1 MRRPVALL
9 VAGALL
15 AGATACSETA
25 DDRREAYCA
34 QVKKDSTT
42 LSKGVA
48 EGGPGAFLDVL
59 PTLEGLAE
67 KAPSD
72 LKDEWQTLLNAL
84 TGLQDA
90 LDATGLEPGDIQD
103 GTLPAGPVQGGP
115 EAGPQRGVGA
125 DHPRGR
131 GRDPGHRAAR
141 ARHLQAAA
149 DLSDEGHAAAGHPG
163 VAVPSGEWLD

>member
-1 MRRPVALL
+1 MRRTLALL

-15 AGATACSETA
+15 TGATGCSQSA
-25 DDRREAYCA
+25 DDRREAYCV

-59 PTLEGLAE
+59 PTLRGLAR

-72 LKDEWQTLLNAL
+72 LNDEWQTLLNAL

-90 LDATGLEPGDIQD
+90 LDATGLEPSDI
-103 GTLPAGPVQGGP
+103 
-115 EAGPQRGVGA
+115 
-125 DHPRGR
+125 
-131 GRDPGHRAAR
+131 
-141 ARHLQAAA
+141 
-149 DLSDEGHAAAGHPG
+149 
-163 VAVPSGEWLD
+163 

>member
-1 MRRPVALL
+1 MRRTVGRLL
-9 VAGALL
+9 APLLAGALL

-59 PTLEGLAE
+59 PTLQGLAK

-84 TGLQDA
+84 TGLRDA
-90 LDATGLEPGDIQD
+90 LDATGLEPSDIQD
-103 GTLPAGPVQGGP
+103 GSLPK
-115 EAGPQRGVGA
+115 
-125 DHPRGR
+125 
-131 GRDPGHRAAR
+131 
-141 ARHLQAAA
+141 
-149 DLSDEGHAAAGHPG
+149 DLSRADRKRVRDAASVLTTPEVVAATQGIEQHA
-163 VAVPSGEWLD
+163 LDICKQPLI

>member
-1 MRRPVALL
+1 MRRTLALL

-15 AGATACSETA
+15 TGATGCSQSA

-59 PTLEGLAE
+59 PTLRGLAR

-90 LDATGLEPGDIQD
+90 LDATGMEPSDIED
-103 GTLPAGPVQGGP
+103 GTLP
-115 EAGPQRGVGA
+115 R
-125 DHPRGR
+125 
-131 GRDPGHRAAR
+131 
-141 ARHLQAAA
+141 
-149 DLSDEGHAAAGHPG
+149 DLSREDRKRVRDAASVLTTPEVVAATQGIEQHA
-163 VAVPSGEWLD
+163 LDICKQPLI

>member
-1 MRRPVALL
+1 MRLMRLLRRPVAFL
-9 VAGALL
+9 VAGTLL
-15 AGATACSETA
+15 AAATACSETA

-34 QVKKDSTT
+34 RVKKDSTT

-59 PTLEGLAE
+59 PTLQGLAK

-84 TGLQDA
+84 VGLQDA

-103 GTLPAGPVQGGP
+103 GKLP
-115 EAGPQRGVGA
+115 R
-125 DHPRGR
+125 
-131 GRDPGHRAAR
+131 
-141 ARHLQAAA
+141 
-149 DLSDEGHAAAGHPG
+149 DLSREDRKRVRNAASVLTTPEVVAATQGIEQHA
-163 VAVPSGEWLD
+163 LDICKQPLI

>member
-1 MRRPVALL
+1 MRRSLALL

-15 AGATACSETA
+15 TGTTACSETA

-34 QVKKDSTT
+34 QLKKDSTT

-59 PTLEGLAE
+59 PTLQGLAA

-90 LDATGLEPGDIQD
+90 LDATGLEPSDIKD
-103 GTLPAGPVQGGP
+103 GKLPQ
-115 EAGPQRGVGA
+115 
-125 DHPRGR
+125 
-131 GRDPGHRAAR
+131 
-141 ARHLQAAA
+141 
-149 DLSDEGHAAAGHPG
+149 DLSREDRKRVRNAASVLTTPEVVAATQGIEQHA
-163 VAVPSGEWLD
+163 LDICKQPLI

>member
-1 MRRPVALL
+1 MRRRVALA
-9 VAGALL
+9 VAAALL
-15 AGATACSETA
+15 SGATGCSETA
-25 DDRREAYCA
+25 DDRREAYCD

-48 EGGPGAFLDVL
+48 EGGPRAFLDVL
-59 PTLEGLAE
+59 PTLQGLAK

-103 GTLPAGPVQGGP
+103 GTLPK
-115 EAGPQRGVGA
+115 
-125 DHPRGR
+125 
-131 GRDPGHRAAR
+131 
-141 ARHLQAAA
+141 
-149 DLSDEGHAAAGHPG
+149 DLSRADRTRVRDAASVLTTPEVVAATRGIEQHA
-163 VAVPSGEWLD
+163 LDICKQPLI